1 MSVLATTLL
10 AWAAVYGYLCGYYL
24 LLFLRRRTDREYL
37 SFGMLCGG
45 IAIYV
50 GADAF
55 VVDATNLK
63 AAITAQRISNVGIIG
78 AVAFFVEFQSEL
90 RNQRGFLN
98 RVAYAWAA
106 IGLVAESLGIFFSGE
121 QATPD
126 WGWAD
131 RGGPIPAVTDLGKA
145 YLLGL
150 LIVSGV
156 AVRPFFRRDPGV
168 RDPLRSTLWTWM
180 IGGVAMLCFAA
191 GVHDYALRM
200 GYLRAYPLV
209 DHGFM
214 LLVLVVSSALLDRF
228 VRASGELEERTA
240 ELGRSYEELRQTQ
253 RRLVQ
258 QEQLAAVGELSA
270 VIAHE
275 IRNPLAIIKNSVSGL
290 RRRSLRTE
298 DRDTLLG
305 ILDEETRRLNRLM
318 HDLLAYARPVVPR
331 AREVSVPD
339 LVRRSVERAMSGVP
353 HADSFTVQWEL
364 EGPGQVH
371 GDPEL
376 LRHAFVNVV
385 ENALQAMPE
394 GGTLTIRTSP
404 ALRADVEAVAIE
416 VTDTGE
422 GMDTIVRAKAREPFF
437 TTRPAGTGLGLAI
450 VERAIRNHGGDIAI
464 ESRHGKGT
472 TIRIV
477 LPHRAMGTVVP
488 AAVAGDHRP
497 RRLSGIR
504 ETRE

>member
-10 AWAAVYGYLCGYYL
+10 AWAAVYGYLCAYYL
-24 LLFLRRRTDREYL
+24 LLFHRRRTDREYL
-37 SFGMLCGG
+37 SFGLLCGG

-55 VVDATNLK
+55 VVDAPDLET
-63 AAITAQRISNVGIIG
+63 AITAQRVSNVGIIG

-90 RNQRGFLN
+90 RDQRGLLN
-98 RVAYAWAA
+98 RLAYAWAGV
-106 IGLVAESLGIFFSGE
+106 GLVGESLGVFFSGE
-121 QATPD
+121 EATPV

-131 RGGPIPAVTDLGKA
+131 RAGPIPEVTDLGKA

-150 LIVSGV
+150 VVLSGV
-156 AVRPFFRRDPGV
+156 AVLPLFRRDPQV
-168 RDPLRSTLWTWM
+168 RDPLRATRWTWM
-180 IGGVAMLCFAA
+180 IAAVGMVCLAA

-214 LLVLVVSSALLDRF
+214 LLVVVVSSALLDRF
-228 VRASGELEERTA
+228 VRASAELGERTA
-240 ELGRSYEELRQTQ
+240 ELGRSYEELRETQ
-253 RRLVQ
+253 RRVVE

-290 RRRSLRTE
+290 RRSALRTE

-305 ILDEETRRLNRLM
+305 ILDEETTRLNRLM

-331 AREVSVPD
+331 AREVSVAE
-339 LVRRSVERAMSGVP
+339 LVRRSVDRAMSGVP
-353 HADSFTVQWEL
+353 QADRVAVQWDL
-364 EGPGQVH
+364 DGPGQVH

-376 LRHAFVNVV
+376 LRHAFVNLV

-394 GGTLTIRTSP
+394 GGTLTLRTRRTSCRG
-404 ALRADVEAVAIE
+404 AEAVAIE
-416 VTDTGE
+416 IADTGE
-422 GMDTIVRAKAREPFF
+422 GMDTIVRAKARDPFF

-450 VERAIRNHGGDIAI
+450 VERVIRNHGGEVTI
-464 ESRHGKGT
+464 ESRHGQGT
-472 TIRIV
+472 TVRVV
-477 LPHRAMGTVVP
+477 LPSEAIATAVP
-488 AAVAGDHRP
+488 AVAPDGFRV
-497 RRLSGIR
+497 RRLSDIR
-504 ETRE
+504 EIGE